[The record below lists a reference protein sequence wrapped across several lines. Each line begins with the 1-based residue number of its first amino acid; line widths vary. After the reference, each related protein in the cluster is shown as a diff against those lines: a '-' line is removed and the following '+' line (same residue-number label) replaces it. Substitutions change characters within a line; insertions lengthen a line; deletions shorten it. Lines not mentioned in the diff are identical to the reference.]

1 MAATTLWTLD
11 ELSEAVAQALAVGYD
26 GQASKRVREVPDRRT
41 IRYYT
46 TLGLIDRPA
55 EMRGRTALYGRRHL
69 LQLVSIKRLQADGLS
84 LAEVQARLLGRPDAE
99 LAEVARLPAESDPAP
114 SVPTPQG
121 RRAENFWSRPPAP
134 VAPALLGVPL
144 DDGVTLLLSAARTP
158 NEDDLSALRQA
169 AQPLL
174 RLLLARGLLAE
185 ESKSSYHREDA
196 T

>member
-1 MAATTLWTLD
+1 MAATILWTLD
-11 ELSEAVAQALAVGYD
+11 ELSEAVTQALAVDYD

-55 EMRGRTALYGRRHL
+55 EIRGRTAFYGRRHL

-84 LAEVQARLLGRPDAE
+84 LADVQARLLGRTDAE
-99 LAEVARLPAESDPAP
+99 LAEVARLPAGAEQAP
-114 SVPTPQG
+114 PGPTG

-144 DDGVTLLLSAARTP
+144 DDGVTLLMPSARTP
-158 NEDDLSALRQA
+158 DEDDLSALRQA

-185 ESKSSYHREDA
+185 ESKSSHHREDA